1 MVGLLGLLVV
11 SLAACGSAGKTLS
24 SHDSAAEK
32 EQPVLAPEAQRRLDY
47 YYLEAMRQKVP

>member
-1 MVGLLGLLVV
+1 MIGMKGIRMVGLLGLLVV

-47 YYLEAMRQKVP
+47 Y